1 MGLSDAF
8 KQPLIRH
15 IEETLHL
22 GNGQEK
28 LVNWLN
34 DQRKSMRK
42 KQLVRIPFNLPT
54 TSPDNYLSVYR
65 PSSSP

>member
-1 MGLSDAF
+1 MVLSDAF
-8 KQPLIRH
+8 KRPLIRH
-15 IEETLHL
+15 IEEKLHL

-42 KQLVRIPFNLPT
+42 KQLVRIPVNFPPA
-54 TSPDNYLSVYR
+54 SPANYLSYSR
-65 PSSSP
+65 QS